1 LNTWASPKMI
11 GATSSAPHICVALRF
26 TAALNWPQPTLSH
39 TRTASSETRIQVPA
53 TAGANFHTIAT
64 GWCEIELT
72 ASTSG
77 LMNV

>member
-1 LNTWASPKMI
+1 MI

-26 TAALNWPQPTLSH
+26 TAALNCSQPALSQ

-64 GWCEIELT
+64 G
-72 ASTSG
+72 
-77 LMNV
+77 

>member
-1 LNTWASPKMI
+1 M
-11 GATSSAPHICVALRF
+11 TSR
-26 TAALNWPQPTLSH
+26 
-39 TRTASSETRIQVPA
+39 ETRIQVPA

-64 GWCEIELT
+64 GWCESELI

>member
-1 LNTWASPKMI
+1 MI

-26 TAALNWPQPTLSH
+26 TAALNCPHPALSQ
-39 TRTASSETRIQVPA
+39 TRMASSETRIQVPA
-53 TAGANFHTIAT
+53 TATAGANFHTTAT
-64 GWCEIELT
+64 GWCDSELT